1 LQKSKGTQSK
11 AAFVRAQGSEGS
23 AADVVKKAK
32 DNGITITAQRV
43 YAIRSALRK
52 KKGTTRKL
60 ASAAPISDRLDDQE
74 SQRFVAVVASIGLLR
89 AERLLADVRA
99 KITGIKLAR

>member
-1 LQKSKGTQSK
+1 MQKSKGTQSK
-11 AAFVRAQGSEGS
+11 AAFVRAQGNEGS

-52 KKGTTRKL
+52 KKGTTRKMTS
-60 ASAAPISDRLDDQE
+60 ATPSAARSDDQE
-74 SQRFVAVVASIGLLR
+74 SQRFIAIVASIGLLR
-89 AERLLADVRA
+89 AERLLSDVKA
-99 KITGIKLAR
+99 QITGLKLSQ

>member
-23 AADVVKKAK
+23 AAEVVKKAK
-32 DNGITITAQRV
+32 DIGITVTAQRV

-60 ASAAPISDRLDDQE
+60 TSSTSTSTRFGDQE
-74 SQRFVAVVASIGLLR
+74 SQRFVAIVASIGLLR
-89 AERLLADVRA
+89 AEQLLADVKA
-99 KITGIKLAR
+99 QITGIKLR